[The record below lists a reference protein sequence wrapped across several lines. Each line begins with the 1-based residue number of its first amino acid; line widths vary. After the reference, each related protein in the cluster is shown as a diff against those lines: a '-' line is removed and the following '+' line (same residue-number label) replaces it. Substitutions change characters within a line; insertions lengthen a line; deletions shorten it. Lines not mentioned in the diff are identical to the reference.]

1 MPADR
6 MSDVPPIRRIAVA
19 GAGAIG
25 CTLAARLASAG
36 QAVSLLARGAALTAI
51 AREGLRLDD
60 LDGTHRVPAGALRVS
75 DDAAALGPQDLVL
88 YCAKSQDLAALAE
101 AAAPLVGAHTLLLP
115 LVNGVPWWYFHGAG
129 GRYDGERVQAVDP
142 DGRLAAA
149 LPLPQVLGTVV
160 FVTAELA
167 APGHAR
173 SRTPHLLMLGEP
185 AAEGGAAEPGKVS
198 SGEAVGSVTPRL
210 LAACAALSRAG
221 VEARA
226 LPQIRDALWTKL
238 IGNVV
243 SNPLSVVTGATL
255 EQLFG
260 DAELLPLA
268 ETVLREALL
277 AAAAYG
283 ARVTVDPKS
292 FVEQGRAM
300 GAFRTSMLQDYERG
314 RPLELAAIGDAVLE
328 LAARLDIPMPMT
340 RRVVDLA
347 RWKGRQRAAECAA
360 HAPLDPTCRT
370 EPQEATA

>member
-1 MPADR
+1 MTPDL
-6 MSDVPPIRRIAVA
+6 RRVAVA

-25 CTLAARLASAG
+25 CTLAARLAATG
-36 QAVSLLARGAALTAI
+36 TEVSVLARGETLAAI
-51 AREGLRLDD
+51 RRGGVRLDD
-60 LDGTHRVPAGALRVS
+60 LDGEHLARVAAS
-75 DDAAALGPQDLVL
+75 DRAEDLGVQDAVL
-88 YCAKSQDLAALAE
+88 FCAKSQDLADLAE
-101 AAAPLVGAHTLLLP
+101 QARALIGPQTLLVP

-129 GRYDGERVQAVDP
+129 GRFDGATVRAVDP

-149 LPLPQVLGTVV
+149 LPLAQVLAAVV
-160 FVTAELA
+160 FVTAEA
-167 APGHAR
+167 VAPGHAR

-185 AAEGGAAEPGKVS
+185 ASGTAAREPGRVS
-198 SGEAVGSVTPRL
+198 SGEPTVAATPRL
-210 LAACAALSRAG
+210 EALCALLTRAG

-260 DAELLPLA
+260 DAELVPLA

-277 AAAAYG
+277 VAAAYG
-283 ARVTVDPKS
+283 ARVTVDPKT
-292 FVEQGRAM
+292 FLEQGRAM
-300 GAFRTSMLQDYERG
+300 GAFRTSMLQDLERG

-328 LAARLDIPMPMT
+328 LAARLELPMPVT

-347 RWKGRQRAAECAA
+347 RWKGRQRATASAA
-360 HAPLDPTCRT
+360 KTPRPV
-370 EPQEATA
+370 EVTA

>member
-1 MPADR
+1 MNGMTATTATAPA
-6 MSDVPPIRRIAVA
+6 IRRIAVA

-25 CTLAARLASAG
+25 CTLATRLATAG
-36 QAVSLLARGAALTAI
+36 FEVSLLARGAALEAV
-51 AREGLRLDD
+51 ARDGLHLDD
-60 LDGTHRVPAGALRVS
+60 LDGTHHARVPAS
-75 DDAAALGPQDLVL
+75 NDAAALGVQDLVL
-88 YCAKSQDLAALAE
+88 FCAKSQDLATLAE
-101 AAAPLVGAHTLLLP
+101 QSAALIGPHTLLLP
-115 LVNGVPWWYFHGAG
+115 LVNGVPWWYFHGDG
-129 GRYDGERVQAVDP
+129 DRPDGEAVRAVDP

-149 LPLPQVLGTVV
+149 LPVAQVLGTVV
-160 FVTAELA
+160 FVTAELLG
-167 APGHAR
+167 PGRAR

-185 AAEGGAAEPGKVS
+185 KTGNTPTDPGKVS
-198 SGEAVGSVTPRL
+198 SGEATEAITPRL
-210 LAACAALSRAG
+210 FAACAALAQAG
-221 VEARA
+221 IEARA

-260 DAELLPLA
+260 DAELLPIT

-283 ARVTVDPKS
+283 ARITVDPKR
-292 FVEQGRAM
+292 FIEQGRGM

-328 LAARLDIPMPMT
+328 LAARLDIPMPVT

-347 RWKGRQRAAECAA
+347 RWKGRQRRAEAAPS
-360 HAPLDPTCRT
+360 APSAPS
-370 EPQEATA
+370 EGAPAPEKVTA